1 MTDPKRLFGGSFPF
15 QPVFRVVEV
24 PERGSSP
31 KVEVVTGGWVT
42 SRFYR
47 LLVIANLMLPAPV
60 FGFDWF

>member
-1 MTDPKRLFGGSFPF
+1 MSTIDRPQVSFFGGG
-15 QPVFRVVEV
+15 RVEV